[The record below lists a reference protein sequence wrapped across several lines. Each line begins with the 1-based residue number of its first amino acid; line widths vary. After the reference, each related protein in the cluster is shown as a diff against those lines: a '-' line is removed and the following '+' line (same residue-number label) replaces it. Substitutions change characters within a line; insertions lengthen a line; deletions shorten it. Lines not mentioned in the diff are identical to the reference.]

1 MTVLS
6 HTASEVCYSYSITNV
21 GTGAPSESE
30 YDPYEIFLKG
40 YVEFF
45 DEVGEHKSPSVRVGG
60 KRLST
65 GPIPVPSGKEPATM
79 CRPCP
84 EEAALV
90 RAGASFRQEGLC
102 GPYPYKE
109 EDGTSWSAEGI
120 QDAYEHGLDR
130 GRILFHLEMYGQAY
144 ATHVSDRIPI
154 THTTTTTKSTTAV
167 TKTTI
172 TTTKTTTKTATT
184 TTAITNTPSPTPDVS
199 TPESTPQPTATTPK
213 QCLHPRYTGNPNP
226 SNCTS
231 GCVPIVGCGPKYG
244 GMACRASTSPY
255 CNEENGWCGIEDAH
269 KNNQASTEYDYC
281 EGVQPSEGAT
291 TTSSTVGDDGNG
303 DDNDDNGDDNG
314 DDGDDDDGDEDD
326 AGAGALDTLAV
337 VNKRSL
343 IVGVVFGV
351 IFLVALSVGV
361 TTCIQRRNRSNEDR
375 AIPTTAVLTNFKAR
389 DRTAP
394 EAAASSG
401 GAGAGAAG
409 TPGPYYS
416 EPGPGNGAEN
426 AYAAAEPIE
435 SEGTYSTNNPPSVP
449 LRRPQPPPRGP
460 ENMFVNPAFSV
471 AAGAAAVYEYGE
483 VAPADPSDPRSR
495 LGSVANPS
503 YEVPVSGGGGGA
515 NAAAQGDYECFKDL
529 KPAVTHPRA
538 DGVDGSGD
546 GLYVDDGY
554 LGGAGV
560 ADAGT
565 GVVYAVYAGSK
576 GEPDGEDASYEM
588 PDEYV
593 QPNGTS
599 GTSGPYELEPAVATS
614 EGTTAGDT
622 IYAYG
627 DAQMQQPAVATSKAF
642 RAATS
647 TQGSQPQQ
655 AVGWQDSDNAY
666 MHARTASKRH
676 VVYAIPMDS
685 TV

>member
-1 MTVLS
+1 
-6 HTASEVCYSYSITNV
+6 
-21 GTGAPSESE
+21 
-30 YDPYEIFLKG
+30 
-40 YVEFF
+40 
-45 DEVGEHKSPSVRVGG
+45 
-60 KRLST
+60 
-65 GPIPVPSGKEPATM
+65 
-79 CRPCP
+79 
-84 EEAALV
+84 
-90 RAGASFRQEGLC
+90 
-102 GPYPYKE
+102 
-109 EDGTSWSAEGI
+109 
-120 QDAYEHGLDR
+120 
-130 GRILFHLEMYGQAY
+130 
-144 ATHVSDRIPI
+144 
-154 THTTTTTKSTTAV
+154 
-167 TKTTI
+167 
-172 TTTKTTTKTATT
+172 
-184 TTAITNTPSPTPDVS
+184 
-199 TPESTPQPTATTPK
+199 
-213 QCLHPRYTGNPNP
+213 
-226 SNCTS
+226 
-231 GCVPIVGCGPKYG
+231 
-244 GMACRASTSPY
+244 MACRAPTSPY
-255 CNEENGWCGIEDAH
+255 CNEENGWCGNEDAH

-281 EGVQPSEGAT
+281 EGVQPSEDNRT
-291 TTSSTVGDDGNG
+291 TGPPPVGDDGDDDDDG
-303 DDNDDNGDDNG
+303 DGDDNG
-314 DDGDDDDGDEDD
+314 DDGDDDDGDDDD

-426 AYAAAEPIE
+426 AYAAAKPID

-460 ENMFVNPAFSV
+460 ENMFVNPAFSGG

-483 VAPADPSDPRSR
+483 VAPSAPRPR

-503 YEVPVSGGGGGA
+503 CEVPVSGGGGGA
-515 NAAAQGDYECFKDL
+515 NAAAQGDYECFKDV
-529 KPAVTHPRA
+529 KPLSGSAVTHPRA
-538 DGVDGSGD
+538 DGVDGSCD
-546 GLYVDDGY
+546 RPYVDDGFY
-554 LGGAGV
+554 AAGGAGG
-560 ADAGT
+560 ADTDT

-576 GEPDGEDASYEM
+576 GKLGREDVSYEM

-599 GTSGPYELEPAVATS
+599 GTSGPSELEPPVTAS

-622 IYAYG
+622 NYAYE
-627 DAQMQQPAVATSKAF
+627 MQQPAVATSKAF
-642 RAATS
+642 RAAAS
-647 TQGSQPQQ
+647 AQASRPQQ

-666 MHARTASKRH
+666 MHARTASKRQ